1 MDIVSKGFLMR
12 RYFKVTEIKW
22 GKYLHKCDW
31 HEIRRQSLPADQ
43 NFLTIEDIDGDISKA
58 ICEELTNTY
67 GYSVDSVKFIEMTEE
82 EADKQAIFLLLGT
95 IC

>member
-1 MDIVSKGFLMR
+1 MR

-22 GKYLHKCDW
+22 GSYLHECNW
-31 HEIRRQSLPADQ
+31 HEIRRQSLPVDQ
-43 NFLTIEDIDGDISKA
+43 NFLTIEDIGGDISEA

-67 GYSVDSVKFIEMTEE
+67 GYSVDSIKFVEMTEE

-95 IC
+95 IS

>member
-1 MDIVSKGFLMR
+1 MR
-12 RYFKVTEIKW
+12 RYFNVTEIKW

-31 HEIRRQSLPADQ
+31 CEIRRESLPTDQ
-43 NFLTIEDIDGDISKA
+43 NFLTVEDFDGDIYKA

-67 GYSVDSVKFIEMTEE
+67 GYSVDSIKFVEMTEK
-82 EADKQAIFLLLGT
+82 EAENQAIFLLLGY